1 MEKSNI
7 IDMNLSICAK
17 KKIFGKKSAV
27 LIQWFLKYEEQWEYM
42 NYENKM

>member
-27 LIQWFLKYEEQWEYM
+27 KIKRQKPHVITEWEM
-42 NYENKM
+42 